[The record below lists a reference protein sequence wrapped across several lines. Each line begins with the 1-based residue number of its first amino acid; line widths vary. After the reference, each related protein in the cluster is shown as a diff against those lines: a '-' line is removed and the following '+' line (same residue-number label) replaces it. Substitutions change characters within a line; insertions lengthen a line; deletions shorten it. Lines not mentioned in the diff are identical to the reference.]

1 VTERANQIAFE
12 RLTKAEPV
20 LVEIKPAIEVVPGMT
35 RNMVLTS
42 GPPMSWSDYFG
53 GQRDAIIGGALHE
66 GLARSREE
74 AIAKLET
81 GEINV
86 SSCHEHDCIG
96 SVAGIYTASMPV
108 FVVDDQTSGQRAFC
122 NFYEGPSRHRLNYG
136 FYSDEVH
143 QNLQRISEVIAPVF
157 AEAIQLSG
165 GVALKPMIKRALHMG
180 DELHS
185 RNTAATILFTSE
197 LFPTL
202 IQVAHR
208 RSDEVAAALSYI
220 RESDYF
226 FLRLSMAA
234 AKATANAAHG
244 IDGSSIVSGM
254 TISCRG
260 FAIRV
265 SGLGEKWFEGPHAT
279 LKGRFFEGV
288 TEKDVEWM
296 GGESHH
302 AEVVGLGAFSQ
313 AAAFGLQDYQG
324 GSAAAMVANN
334 LSMYEITI
342 GEHPDFRIPF
352 FGFRGSPV
360 GIDVVKVVEKGVVP
374 LIDGGLAGRGGGQI
388 GAGLLMAP
396 IECFH
401 AAAAVL
407 LTRPIDATTP
417 WAIL

>member
-1 VTERANQIAFE
+1 MAEPANQIAFQ
-12 RLTKAEPV
+12 RLTEAEPV
-20 LVEIKPAIEVVPGMT
+20 LVEIRPAIEVVPGMT
-35 RNMVLTS
+35 RNMILTS

-66 GLARSREE
+66 GLAKTPED
-74 AIAKLET
+74 AIAKFGA
-81 GEINV
+81 GEIMV

-108 FVVDDQTSGQRAFC
+108 FVVDDLSSAKRAFC
-122 NFYEGPSRHRLNYG
+122 NFYEGPSRNRLNYG
-136 FYSDEVH
+136 AYSEEVH
-143 QNLQRISEVIAPVF
+143 RNLQWISEVVAPVL
-157 AEAIQLSG
+157 AEAVQLSG
-165 GVALKPMIKRALHMG
+165 GVALKPLIQRALHMG

-185 RNTAATILFTSE
+185 RNTAATILFTRE
-197 LFPTL
+197 VFPAL
-202 IQVAHR
+202 IRVAHR
-208 RSDEVAAALSYI
+208 HSDDVAAVLSYI

-244 IDGSSIVSGM
+244 IGHSSVVSGM

-265 SGLGEKWFEGPHAT
+265 SGLGERWFEGPHAAFR
-279 LKGRFFEGV
+279 GRFFEGF
-288 TEKDVEWM
+288 TEDDVEWM

-313 AAAFGLQDYQG
+313 AAAFGLQAYQG
-324 GSAAAMVANN
+324 GSAEVMVANN

-360 GIDVVKVVEKGVVP
+360 GIDVVKVVEKGIVP

-388 GAGLLMAP
+388 GAGVLMAP
-396 IECFH
+396 MECFQ
-401 AAAAVL
+401 AAAAALAAPLDGVPA
-407 LTRPIDATTP
+407 R
-417 WAIL
+417 